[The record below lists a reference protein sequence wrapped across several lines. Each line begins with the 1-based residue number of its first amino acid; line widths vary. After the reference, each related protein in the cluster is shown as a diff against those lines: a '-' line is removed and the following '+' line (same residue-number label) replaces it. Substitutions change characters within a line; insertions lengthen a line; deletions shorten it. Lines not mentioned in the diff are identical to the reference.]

1 MKKYTYLSFLA
12 LMLLTLTSCQAV
24 ETIFKAGMYWAFF
37 LVALVLGFI
46 IWLLVEQKNKYKR

>member
-1 MKKYTYLSFLA
+1 MKKYTHLSFLA

-37 LVALVLGFI
+37 LVVLVLGFI
-46 IWLLVEQKNKYKR
+46 IWLFSRAKK